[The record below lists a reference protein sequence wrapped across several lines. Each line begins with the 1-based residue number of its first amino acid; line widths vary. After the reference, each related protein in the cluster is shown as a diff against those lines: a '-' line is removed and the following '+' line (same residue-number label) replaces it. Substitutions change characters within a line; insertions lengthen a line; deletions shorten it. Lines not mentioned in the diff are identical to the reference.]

1 MNYLSYIKQ
10 TEQKMGRSLQYLVSG
25 ETLAQQVLLERVI
38 HKAYS
43 QEHSL
48 LVIDDT
54 KEDSMRVVEKLK
66 REGYIINGAFGVS
79 VFNPFRIQ
87 SLKNISRLREL
98 LDTFQMGE
106 VEKGRIL
113 AYLCFIQHIRKL
125 EGEKTDITMAA
136 LAQYSSYEFI
146 GEKLSELKKRG
157 NINEEEMFFMLGK
170 YSEVSSAGAD
180 LETIFPL
187 IQPFINESYTRQDI
201 QKMKKS
207 AVVLRTGS
215 LGRDQTLKQML
226 VRFVKF
232 GIDDGCKFG
241 TIVYL
246 DGGYGSR
253 EELHYLCTE
262 FCSGIDL
269 HIFSRDIFTTPSS
282 ILPEI
287 LNRPEVKLY
296 GRHNMSSAELLENE
310 LGGVYVQ
317 KSAYTENYDR
327 RFGSNT
333 PWDVLWG
340 RNKTQGYQTLAPV
353 KEPLYSREVISTL
366 RPEQIILDIS
376 GRKIMTRL

>member
-106 VEKGRIL
+106 VEKGRIM

-146 GEKLSELKKRG
+146 GEKLSELKK
-157 NINEEEMFFMLGK
+157 
-170 YSEVSSAGAD
+170 
-180 LETIFPL
+180 
-187 IQPFINESYTRQDI
+187 
-201 QKMKKS
+201 
-207 AVVLRTGS
+207 
-215 LGRDQTLKQML
+215 
-226 VRFVKF
+226 
-232 GIDDGCKFG
+232 
-241 TIVYL
+241 
-246 DGGYGSR
+246 
-253 EELHYLCTE
+253 
-262 FCSGIDL
+262 
-269 HIFSRDIFTTPSS
+269 
-282 ILPEI
+282 
-287 LNRPEVKLY
+287 
-296 GRHNMSSAELLENE
+296 
-310 LGGVYVQ
+310 
-317 KSAYTENYDR
+317 
-327 RFGSNT
+327 
-333 PWDVLWG
+333 
-340 RNKTQGYQTLAPV
+340 
-353 KEPLYSREVISTL
+353 
-366 RPEQIILDIS
+366 
-376 GRKIMTRL
+376 